1 MLLIIKAV
9 KLKFVVFVSG
19 MAVMVIEVLGSR
31 LLAPYLGNSLYVWT
45 SLIGVVLASLSLGY
59 YVGGRL
65 ADIEPSLEKLST
77 VLVYCGIVV
86 CFIPIS
92 SAPVI
97 LLAVPLGL
105 KYGTIVAS
113 TILLSVPSILLGMV
127 SPYAVKL
134 ETKRLGVLGATAG
147 NLYAI
152 STVGSIVGTF
162 LTGFVLIP
170 NFGVK
175 FIFYLVGASLI
186 LSALLIAGR
195 KSEHVAVGL
204 VFLVLVL
211 AYLVPKSAFLDP
223 QNALYFKET
232 PYYRVLVQ
240 ENAEHT
246 VRYLLLDIGLQGGIL
261 LNSSESAY
269 SYSYMFQTAF
279 ALKPDIADALFLG
292 TGSAVT
298 QQAFRRIKPDI
309 TIDSVD
315 IDQTVINVAQK
326 YFGAVQDDRLR
337 YHAADARYY
346 LRNSR
351 KRYDVVILDVF
362 TSDVS
367 VPTHLV
373 TQEMM
378 AGVKEHLKG
387 DGIFATNV
395 IGSVD
400 GDLSAFFQSFL
411 KTVSTQ
417 FSCVHVFPLQD
428 DREELQNIVIVA
440 SDSKECMSK
449 EAMQRALRSLPP
461 NSFIDWG
468 RYEKNLVGDDID
480 LSGAILLTDDYAPA
494 EFLQMRASEKIFK
507 KP

>member
-1 MLLIIKAV
+1 V
-9 KLKFVVFVSG
+9 KLKFVVFLSG

-45 SLIGVVLASLSLGY
+45 SLIGVVLASLSIGY

-65 ADIEPSLEKLST
+65 ADIEPSLEKLSM
-77 VLVYCGIVV
+77 VLIYCGIVV
-86 CFIPIS
+86 CFIPIA

-97 LLAVPLGL
+97 LLSVPLGL

-134 ETKRLGVLGATAG
+134 ETKRLGVLGSTAG

-152 STVGSIVGTF
+152 STAGSIVGTF
-162 LTGFVLIP
+162 ITGFFLIP
-170 NFGVK
+170 HFGVK
-175 FIFYLVGASLI
+175 FIFYLIGASLI
-186 LSALLIAGR
+186 LSALLIKGR
-195 KSEHVAVGL
+195 KSEYIAVGMI
-204 VFLVLVL
+204 FLAVVLIYI
-211 AYLVPKSAFLDP
+211 APKSAFLEP
-223 QNALYFKET
+223 QNVLYLKET

-240 ENAEHT
+240 ENPEHT

-269 SYSYMFQTAF
+269 SYAYLFQTAF
-279 ALKPDIADALFLG
+279 AVKPNINDVLFLG

-315 IDQTVINVAQK
+315 IDPTVIKVAQQ
-326 YFGAVQDDRLR
+326 YFGAVQDDHLR
-337 YHAADARYY
+337 YHVADARYY

-351 KRYDVVILDVF
+351 KLYDVVILDVF

-378 AGVKEHLKG
+378 ADVKEHLKG

-400 GDLSAFFQSFL
+400 GDLSAFFKSFL
-411 KTVSTQ
+411 KTVNTE
-417 FSCVHVFPLQD
+417 FSCVHVLPILD
-428 DREELQNIVIVA
+428 DRQELQNIVIVA
-440 SDSKECMSK
+440 SEQKECMSK
-449 EAMQRALRSLPP
+449 EAFQGALGSLSP

-468 RYEKNLVGDDID
+468 HYEKNLVVDDID
-480 LSGAILLTDDYAPA
+480 LSGAILLTDDYVPA